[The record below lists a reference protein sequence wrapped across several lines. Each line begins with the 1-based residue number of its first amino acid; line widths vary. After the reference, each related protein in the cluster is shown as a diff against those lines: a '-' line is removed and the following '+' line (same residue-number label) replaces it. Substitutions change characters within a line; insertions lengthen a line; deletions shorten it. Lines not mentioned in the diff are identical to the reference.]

1 MRLRP
6 VMKNAQGIYV
16 SGNSAQNHLRIWTEV
31 LPTPKSYKTSVTE
44 QAL

>member
-1 MRLRP
+1 
-6 VMKNAQGIYV
+6 MKNAQGIYII

-31 LPTPKSYKTSVTE
+31 LPTPKSYKKSVTE